1 MKKAFSLI
9 ELLIVIVIIGV
20 VYTLAIGNFQKI
32 GDEAKRVT
40 LATLKEYLL
49 NISDA
54 RGAKLLCLQECAKC
68 DVLVDGEVVA
78 TLENFL
84 DAGVKVY
91 RYEFFVGTFEQTN
104 EVYFNQEGVEKDVC
118 FSYEVD
124 EKGVGE
130 QVFIASRGLVY
141 DFSTYFEDVGVY
153 NSLQEAVDAK
163 EKLIQEVLR

>member
-1 MKKAFSLI
+1 
-9 ELLIVIVIIGV
+9 
-20 VYTLAIGNFQKI
+20 
-32 GDEAKRVT
+32 
-40 LATLKEYLL
+40 
-49 NISDA
+49 
-54 RGAKLLCLQECAKC
+54 
-68 DVLVDGEVVA
+68 
-78 TLENFL
+78 L